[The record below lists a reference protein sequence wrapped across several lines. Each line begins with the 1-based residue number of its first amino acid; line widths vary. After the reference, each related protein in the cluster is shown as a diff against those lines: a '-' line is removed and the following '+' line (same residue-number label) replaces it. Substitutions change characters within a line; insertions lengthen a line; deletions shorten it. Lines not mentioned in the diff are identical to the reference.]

1 METYRLVLLIALA
14 FVSLLLFQAWEH
26 DYGNIPAASTP
37 QTVTQQTD
45 NKGASDIPQAANND
59 HASVTTSPVV
69 VQKLESAERVHVDTD
84 LYNIV
89 IDTAGGDI
97 RQAKLKHYSVSVK
110 QPDMKFELLNDD
122 PAHLFIT
129 QTGILGKNAP
139 THNKARYQVNK
150 TSYTMQG
157 GSDTLKVVLHWQGQD
172 GVSIDKI
179 YTFHRGSYVIDLDY
193 QINNGSAGVWAGRMY
208 RQFKRIEVEHHGGY
222 QVRSFT
228 GAVVSNPEKPYTKLS
243 FSDMREK
250 NLNETIKGGW
260 TAMVQH
266 YFMAAWLTDAKET
279 SQVYTKESDNN
290 NFIIGMIAPRLSV
303 EPGQNASMH
312 SRFFL
317 GPKLQ
322 DLLADIAPNLELSV
336 DYGLLTIIAKPIF
349 WLMERIHGVVNNWGW
364 SIILLTLMIK
374 LVFYKLSET
383 SYKSMANMRRLQP
396 RLAKMKERFGDDKQ
410 AMQKGMMELYKKEK
424 INPLGGCFPILIQ
437 IPVFI
442 SLYWVLIE
450 SVELRQA
457 DFIFWLK
464 DLSSQDPYYV
474 LPVLNGITMFLQQ
487 KLNPAP
493 MDPMQ
498 AKIMMM
504 LPIVFTVFFLFFPAG
519 LVLYWVTNNVLSMA
533 QQWVITKR
541 IEAGNTA

>member
-1 METYRLVLLIALA
+1 METYRLALLIAFA
-14 FVSLLLFQAWEH
+14 FISLLLFQAWEH
-26 DYGNIPAASTP
+26 DYGTKPST
-37 QTVTQQTD
+37 QSSQSISQQGND
-45 NKGASDIPQAANND
+45 KGAADIPQLSKGPDTAQ
-59 HASVTTSPVV
+59 TPVPTV
-69 VQKLESAERVHVDTD
+69 AKTLATAQRVHVDTD
-84 LYNIV
+84 LYDIV

-97 RQAKLKHYSVSVK
+97 REAKLKHYSVSVK
-110 QPDMKFELLNDD
+110 EPDNKFELLNDD

-129 QTGILGKNAP
+129 QSGILGVNAP
-139 THNKARYQVNK
+139 THNKAKYQVDK
-150 TSYTMQG
+150 SSYVMQNG
-157 GSDTLKVVLHWQGQD
+157 DDTLKVVLNWQSQNGI
-172 GVSIDKI
+172 SINKI
-179 YTFHRGSYVIDLDY
+179 YTFHRGSYVVDLDY
-193 QINNGSAGVWAGRMY
+193 QIMNNSNAAWTGRMY
-208 RQFKRIEVEHHGGY
+208 RQFKRIEVESSGGY

-228 GAVVSNPEKPYTKLS
+228 GAVVSSPEKPYTKLS
-243 FSDMREK
+243 FSDMREH
-250 NLNETIKGGW
+250 NLNETIQGGW

-266 YFMAAWLTDAKET
+266 YFLAAWLTDSKET
-279 SQVYTKESDNN
+279 SQVYTKESDSN
-290 NFIIGMIAPRLSV
+290 NFIIGMIAPKLDV

-312 SRFFL
+312 GRLFL

-322 DLLADIAPNLELSV
+322 DKLASIAPNLELSV
-336 DYGLLTIIAKPIF
+336 DYGKLTIIAKPIY
-349 WLMERIHGVVNNWGW
+349 WLMERIHDVVNNWGW
-364 SIILLTLMIK
+364 SIILLTLLIK

-383 SYKSMANMRRLQP
+383 SYKSMANMRKLQP

-410 AMQKGMMELYKKEK
+410 AMQKAMMDLYKKEK

-474 LPVLNGITMFLQQ
+474 LPILNGITMFLQQ

-504 LPIVFTVFFLFFPAG
+504 LPIVFTVFFLFFPSG
-519 LVLYWVTNNVLSMA
+519 LVLYWVTNNMLSMA
-533 QQWVITKR
+533 QQWIITRR
-541 IEAGNTA
+541 IEAGSKA